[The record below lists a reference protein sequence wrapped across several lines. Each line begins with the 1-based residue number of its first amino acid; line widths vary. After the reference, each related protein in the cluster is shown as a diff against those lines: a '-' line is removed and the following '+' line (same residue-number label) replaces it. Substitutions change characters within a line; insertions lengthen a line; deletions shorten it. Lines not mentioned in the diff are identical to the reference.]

1 MGQNNR
7 YKRVAKQNKNN
18 KSNPVAS
25 KRKLKAWR
33 LYQDGYTYRQI
44 AEKLKCSKS
53 TIQRDIEAEYELWSA
68 EMRKESSK
76 IKIREYL
83 KLQLLDNKVVEALE
97 EDETEE
103 SKSDKAIKEAEVRL
117 KITDRVFKLFGLDK
131 IVIESNEN
139 KYNMKDFTD
148 SELYRISQ
156 GENPAKILAERNA
169 SELANKG

>member
-1 MGQNNR
+1 MPKLKKNKKVTKN
-7 YKRVAKQNKNN
+7 KISPAVAK
-18 KSNPVAS
+18 
-25 KRKLKAWR
+25 RRLKAWK

-44 AEKLKCSKS
+44 ADKLGYSKS
-53 TIQRDIEAEYELWSA
+53 SVQNDIEAEYELWSA

-97 EDETEE
+97 DEKTEE

-131 IVIESNEN
+131 VVIEKSDKQN
-139 KYNMKDFTD
+139 YDLSSFTD
-148 SELYRISQ
+148 AELHRIAQ
-156 GENPAKILAERNA
+156 GEEPQKILAERNVHIT
-169 SELANKG
+169 N